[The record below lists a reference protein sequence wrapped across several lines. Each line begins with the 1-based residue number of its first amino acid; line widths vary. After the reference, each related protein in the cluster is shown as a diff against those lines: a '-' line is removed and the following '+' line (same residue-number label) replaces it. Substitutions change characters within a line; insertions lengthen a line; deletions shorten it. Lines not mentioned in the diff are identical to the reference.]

1 MLKSRLEDLFDTVP
15 SYSLSEEENIGD
27 DSKSEENPESEEV
40 YDENYDAETEET
52 PVTTTKGAR
61 TSTTTTTTTTST
73 TTTTTSKP
81 IIFSTIKPTYGI
93 LIPKNKNAGTHI
105 LGIHQSGYDNK
116 NGQVQN
122 KPIVPLVRG
131 SAPVQPT
138 YQGIIVNKH
147 QQQSLGNKNVG
158 THLTGVVPTK
168 ALQTP
173 RPYGYITTQSYEQG
187 QYNKMHTLDTGLKPP
202 PTSYKPYLAT
212 SSYKPPSYETFKNH
226 YFPSSTPSPIT
237 SILINNYNQKGIEE
251 IHSSEQGKRPVVVV
265 SHHFPTITPVKSGYD
280 DYGGFTP
287 ITAPG
292 GPYVRHRQQAQQQRP
307 NIKIQHH
314 HHQPLKPNPT
324 ILALQSQQKKVHQ
337 LHQEGHEIAEHQ
349 IAQVASRNAEISNL
363 RSQKME
369 ERKDYFE
376 TQPSHRETKEI
387 HASGPFSQPAIAIV
401 TSTSS
406 TSSRIQAKPVV
417 TTFVKTVTTS
427 GKHIT
432 YKQEPEYKK
441 QLEKL
446 LEQQK
451 KEEEEEVEEEE
462 SEEGSDMDLEQLLL
476 AWKLKTNQEVT
487 KEDIERVFSSLDTSK
502 FKNGQTISL
511 SDIFK
516 IMNNSSEETTR
527 VPPISYDDYTEEDVP
542 YDPFYKDVPK
552 VPNIPKRL
560 KRSASEEVIVKVHDN
575 GRFAGREARKNRGNH
590 AESVLIADVKLL
602 NDSEGTSAITTTE
615 RSFPETDFSCS
626 GKVPGGYYAD
636 LQLDC
641 RLFHV
646 CAQVGGEDR

>member
-1 MLKSRLEDLFDTVP
+1 MFHVCTIGQKGDMTDIKFLCLNGTVFDQETRVCERVDEVDCSKSKDFYDLNLELYNNGFI
-15 SYSLSEEENIGD
+15 LSEEESVGE
-27 DSKSEENPESEEV
+27 DSKSEEHSESEEV

-81 IIFSTIKPTYGI
+81 IIFSTIKPSYGI
-93 LIPKNKNAGTHI
+93 LIPKNKNTGTHI
-105 LGIHQSGYDNK
+105 IGIHPTGFDNK

-122 KPIVPLVRG
+122 KPIVSLVRG
-131 SAPVQPT
+131 SAPGQPA
-138 YQGIIVNKH
+138 YQGILVNKH
-147 QQQSLGNKNVG
+147 QQQPLENKNVG
-158 THLTGVVPTK
+158 THLTGVIPTK
-168 ALQTP
+168 TLQTP

-187 QYNKMHTLDTGLKPP
+187 QYNKMHPLDTGLKPP
-202 PTSYKPYLAT
+202 PTSFKPYLAT
-212 SSYKPPSYETFKNH
+212 SSYKPPYETFKNH

-265 SHHFPTITPVKSGYD
+265 SHHFPTITPVKNGYD

-287 ITAPG
+287 ITGPG
-292 GPYVRHRQQAQQQRP
+292 GPYVRHRQQTQQQRP

-349 IAQVASRNAEISNL
+349 IAQIANRNAEISNL

-387 HASGPFSQPAIAIV
+387 HANGPFSQPAIAIV

-417 TTFVKTVTTS
+417 TTFVKTVSTS
-427 GKHIT
+427 GKQIT

-451 KEEEEEVEEEE
+451 KEEEQEDEEDEDEEEE

-476 AWKLKTNQEVT
+476 AWKLKTNQ
-487 KEDIERVFSSLDTSK
+487 
-502 FKNGQTISL
+502 
-511 SDIFK
+511 
-516 IMNNSSEETTR
+516 
-527 VPPISYDDYTEEDVP
+527 
-542 YDPFYKDVPK
+542 
-552 VPNIPKRL
+552 
-560 KRSASEEVIVKVHDN
+560 
-575 GRFAGREARKNRGNH
+575 
-590 AESVLIADVKLL
+590 
-602 NDSEGTSAITTTE
+602 
-615 RSFPETDFSCS
+615 
-626 GKVPGGYYAD
+626 GK
-636 LQLDC
+636 
-641 RLFHV
+641 
-646 CAQVGGEDR
+646 